1 MPEPTTIEKLDAV
14 RMLLREGRV
23 TEADV
28 AIDTLEKGIRDE
40 EARRIL
46 ETPPPGPLSRAE
58 LIMKFYETVADIL
71 GNPPRLLALIVE
83 IKGKSDDD
91 DE

>member
-14 RMLLREGRV
+14 RILLREGRT

-28 AIDTLEKGIRDE
+28 AIDTLEKYIRDE

-46 ETPPPGPLSRAE
+46 EIPPPGPLTREE
-58 LIMKFYETVADIL
+58 LVMKFYETVTDIL
-71 GNPPRLLALIVE
+71 GNPPRLLNLLVE
-83 IKGKSDDD
+83 IKGKSDD
-91 DE
+91 EE